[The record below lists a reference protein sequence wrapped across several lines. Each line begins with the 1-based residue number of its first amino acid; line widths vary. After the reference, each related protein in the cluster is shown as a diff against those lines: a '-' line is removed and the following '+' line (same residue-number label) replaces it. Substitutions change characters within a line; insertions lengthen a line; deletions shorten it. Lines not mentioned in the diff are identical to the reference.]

1 MGVRVPPDV
10 QTFPGLQLR
19 SLGTEQTRLKDKII
33 NFFTDIIKEMKK
45 VTWPKRE
52 ELKESTMVVIVTSL
66 IFAVF
71 VYIVDKLLNEGL
83 KIIF

>member
-1 MGVRVPPDV
+1 
-10 QTFPGLQLR
+10 
-19 SLGTEQTRLKDKII
+19 LKEKII
-33 NFFTDIIKEMKK
+33 GFFTDIVKEMKK

-52 ELKESTMVVIVTSL
+52 ELKESTMVVIATSV

-71 VYIVDKLLNEGL
+71 VYAVDKIINEGL

>member
-1 MGVRVPPDV
+1 M
-10 QTFPGLQLR
+10 
-19 SLGTEQTRLKDKII
+19 KNKII
-33 NFFTDIIKEMKK
+33 GFFTDIVKEMKK

-52 ELKESTMVVIVTSL
+52 ELKESTMVVIMTSL

-71 VYIVDKLLNEGL
+71 VYIVDKIINEGL

>member
-1 MGVRVPPDV
+1 
-10 QTFPGLQLR
+10 
-19 SLGTEQTRLKDKII
+19 LKTKII
-33 NFFTDIIKEMKK
+33 GFFTDIVKEMKK

-52 ELKESTMVVIVTSL
+52 ELKESTMVVIATSL

-71 VYIVDKLLNEGL
+71 VYAVDKVINEGL